1 LTKSSYWINNV
12 FKEKTMPDNK
22 EKKIPLDK
30 SRVNLSQKY
39 EIEYWCNA
47 FNVSEK
53 QLRNLVNQYGTSVA
67 EIRKHL

>member
-1 LTKSSYWINNV
+1 
-12 FKEKTMPDNK
+12 MPDNK